1 MIFSISTTSLKM
13 GLDLGICLE
22 RRVPDRATREAKE
35 TLNSIV
41 PVCPSLPP
49 DLVEHCAAQV
59 PITREWLPVRFMAWL
74 CMPDAKFARQATTFY
89 EVRAASILSAVTGR
103 VIPPNESVC
112 SLWPLL
118 AHGHWQGAALDQD
131 LNYNEIDECATADAL
146 EAIGLLSD
154 DGEDAGEVFECFRV
168 RDRSYSRFAL
178 FSRTV
183 GAARVPTEEIQPL
196 PCMTEGLPS
205 DPRRFMRWRARRS
218 DAKPDFESNQPHP
231 SYTHEHP
238 GRHRCYCNLH
248 DLLSTDWGVVCDAR
262 GRSRR
267 QVMGGAVVDEFQR
280 LGAVI
285 ADAGLSV
292 ADHRLLISFD

>member
-1 MIFSISTTSLKM
+1 M
-13 GLDLGICLE
+13 GLDIRLCVE
-22 RRVPDRATREAKE
+22 RRVPDRATRETRE
-35 TLNSIV
+35 TLLTSIA
-41 PVCPSLPP
+41 PACTSLPP
-49 DLVEHCAAQV
+49 DLVENCAAQMSA
-59 PITREWLPVRFMAWL
+59 TREWLPVRFMAWL
-74 CMPDAKFARQATTFY
+74 CMPDAKFARQASTFF
-89 EVRAASILSAVTGR
+89 EVRAAHIVSAVTGR
-103 VIPPNESVC
+103 VVRPDKSAC

-118 AHGHWQGAALDQD
+118 AHCHWQAAALDQE
-131 LNYNEIDECATADAL
+131 LNADEIDECATADAM
-146 EAIGLLSD
+146 EGIGLLSD
-154 DGEDAGEVFECFRV
+154 DDGGEDADEVFESFRL

-248 DLLSTDWGVVCDAR
+248 DILSTDWGVVCDAR

-267 QVMGGAVVDEFQR
+267 QVMGGAVVDELQR
-280 LGAVI
+280 LGAAI
-285 ADAGLSV
+285 ADAGLSA